1 MSSGIDGDRTGLSG
15 PRWLPGGE
23 HLVRFARS
31 ELPQKDGL
39 AGPFAALAA
48 LRAAGFDIAD
58 QDTVAASAGTVRP
71 REAELP
77 AGEESRVDYRLSLP
91 VAEDPARAGS
101 ATEGLAY
108 AIETLSGG
116 RLAAVP
122 AEGNWAPQSLFLLLA
137 ALWHLPRVA
146 LIADVDPAEF
156 GAYDTPVRALLDYL
170 DTGIPPLWSSR
181 WRPAAGHFVLAAGM
195 RIGAEGTLLSIM
207 DSYASL
213 GDNGMHDQ
221 PVEWV
226 VAALRRMLI
235 VVDSGD
241 AGAVDN
247 AIRTAGLSGT
257 L

>member
-23 HLVRFARS
+23 HLVVLARS

-48 LRAAGFDIAD
+48 LRAAGFDVAD
-58 QDTVAASAGTVRP
+58 QDEVAASAGTVLLRP
-71 REAELP
+71 PELP

-91 VAEDPARAGS
+91 VAEDPARAGTT
-101 ATEGLAY
+101 TEGLAR

-116 RLAAVP
+116 RLAVVP
-122 AEGNWAPQSLFLLLA
+122 AEGNWAPQSLFMLLA

-156 GAYDTPVRALLDYL
+156 GASDTPVRALLDYL
-170 DTGIPPLWSSR
+170 DTGVPPLWSSR
-181 WRPAAGHFVLAAGM
+181 WRPAAGHFVLVAGM
-195 RIGAEGTLLSIM
+195 RIGTEGTLVSIM

-226 VAALRRMLI
+226 AAALRRMLV
-235 VVDSGD
+235 VVDTGD
-241 AGAVDN
+241 VPVADAAVK
-247 AIRTAGLSGT
+247 TAGLWS
-257 L
+257 